1 MAYFLDMGMETEWS
15 HNVFNPESDSEK
27 IIFKCM
33 WLVRWLSR

>member
-27 IIFKCM
+27 IFF
-33 WLVRWLSR
+33 